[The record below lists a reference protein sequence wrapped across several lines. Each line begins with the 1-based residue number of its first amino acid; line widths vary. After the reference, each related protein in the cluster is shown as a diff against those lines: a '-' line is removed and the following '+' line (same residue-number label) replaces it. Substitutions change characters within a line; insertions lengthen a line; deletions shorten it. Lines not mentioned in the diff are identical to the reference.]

1 MSRSRADSAEV
12 RSEHRP
18 PGRLI
23 EPTLGAVDALAA
35 DSIVVGLCRDV
46 RPLAGV
52 LGMLDWRLCGRLSR
66 LLESGTI
73 TGDVDEK
80 ILFPTS
86 GRLSVP
92 RLFIYGWGPVA
103 EAKGNSAGRL
113 AGMVQ
118 MLDKVKAER
127 VAFAF
132 PEPARHFTHLAG
144 EVEASLGPRLVAL
157 FGADPLP
164 PL

>member
-1 MSRSRADSAEV
+1 VSRSRADSVEV

-18 PGRLI
+18 SGRLI
-23 EPTLGAVDALAA
+23 EPTLGAVDALAV

-46 RPLAGV
+46 RPLAGA
-52 LGMLDWRLCGRLSR
+52 LGMIDWRLCGRLSR

-73 TGDVDEK
+73 TGDLDEK

-86 GRLSVP
+86 GRLSAP

-113 AGMVQ
+113 SGMVQ
-118 MLDKVKAER
+118 MLDQVKAER

-132 PEPARHFTHLAG
+132 PEPARHFIHLAG
-144 EVEASLGPRLVAL
+144 EVEACLGARLVAM